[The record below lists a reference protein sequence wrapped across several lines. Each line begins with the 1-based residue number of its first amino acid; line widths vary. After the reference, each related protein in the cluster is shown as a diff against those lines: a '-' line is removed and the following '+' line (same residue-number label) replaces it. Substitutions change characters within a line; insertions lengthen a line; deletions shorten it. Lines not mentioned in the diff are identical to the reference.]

1 MDGEPYGNVLITFV
15 AADAGGLSPSGRAD
29 DSGRFRMGT
38 EATDNGVRPG
48 KYKVVVAAGPPKESK
63 ATGHP
68 SEAFQGKQAAA
79 KVDANKE
86 YKQMEKEATKAAKA
100 KGPHP
105 TIYADPARTPLEM
118 VEVGTSP
125 KELKLELKSGA
136 K

>member
-15 AADAGGLSPSGRAD
+15 ADDAGGTRPVGRAD
-29 DSGRFRMGT
+29 DSGKFRMGT
-38 EATDNGVRPG
+38 ESSDNGVRPG
-48 KYKVVVAAGPPKESK
+48 KYKVLVAAGPPKESK
-63 ATGHP
+63 AAGHP
-68 SEAFQGKQAAA
+68 SEAFQGKQAAG

-86 YKQMEKEATKAAKA
+86 YKKMEKEATKAAKA

-105 TIYADPARTPLEM
+105 TIYADPARTPLEV

-125 KELKLELKSGA
+125 KEVKLELKSAA